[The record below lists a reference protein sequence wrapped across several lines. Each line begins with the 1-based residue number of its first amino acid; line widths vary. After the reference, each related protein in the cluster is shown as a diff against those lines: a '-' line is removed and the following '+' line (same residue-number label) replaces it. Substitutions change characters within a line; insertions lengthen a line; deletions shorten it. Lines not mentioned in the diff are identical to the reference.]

1 MDLDAHRPPT
11 APDARRAALTALIDH
26 APLFPPAS
34 LTVPDAID
42 EDRRA
47 REDEHAWMLARL
59 VWPASRLD
67 ELEGE
72 DRALSVLLDGP
83 YEGDMRA
90 DAVETRWD
98 AGLDGLSAE
107 AYVELPLGD
116 GLEAKVAALAERGLR
131 AKVRCGGAEV
141 PSAEALGRFL
151 DVCRGAGVPF
161 KATAGLHHP
170 LAGEG
175 RHGFLNVLAAC
186 AFEDAAALTERVELD
201 AAALRWRDREAGAG
215 ELERVRREQL
225 VAVGSCSFFE
235 PVDDLKELGIL

>member
-1 MDLDAHRPPT
+1 MADAI
-11 APDARRAALTALIDH
+11 RAALTSLIDH

-34 LTVPDAID
+34 LPVPEALA

-47 REDEHAWMLARL
+47 RAGEHAWMLARL

-83 YEGDMRA
+83 YDGDPRA
-90 DAVETRWD
+90 EAVETRWD
-98 AGLDGLSAE
+98 AGLDGLSGE

-116 GLEAKVAALAERGLR
+116 GLEEKVAALAGRGLR

-141 PSAEALGRFL
+141 PLPAALGRFL
-151 DVCRGAGVPF
+151 AACRNAGVPF

-170 LAGEG
+170 LAAPG

-186 AFEDAAALTERVELD
+186 AFADEAALGEEVELT
-201 AAALRWRDREAGAG
+201 AVALRWRERTADAD
-215 ELERVRREQL
+215 ELARVRREQL

-235 PVDDLKELGIL
+235 PVDDLKALGIL

>member
-1 MDLDAHRPPT
+1 MRS
-11 APDARRAALTALIDH
+11 DARRAALTALIDH

-34 LTVPDAID
+34 LSVPDALE

-47 REDEHAWMLARL
+47 RADEHAWLLRRL
-59 VWPASRLD
+59 VWPSSRLD

-83 YEGDMRA
+83 YGGDLRA
-90 DAVETRWD
+90 EAVESRWD
-98 AGLDGLSAE
+98 AGLDGLSGE

-116 GLEAKVAALAERGLR
+116 GLEEKVAALAERGLR

-141 PSAEALGRFL
+141 PTPVSLGRFL
-151 DVCRGAGVPF
+151 AVCRDAGVPF

-170 LAGEG
+170 LAADG

-186 AFEDAAALTERVELD
+186 AFEDAAALSEDVRLNPE
-201 AAALRWRDREAGAG
+201 ALHWGGREAGPDQ
-215 ELERVRREQL
+215 LEHVRRDQL

-235 PVDDLKELGIL
+235 PVEELQELKIL

>member
-1 MDLDAHRPPT
+1 MRSRGT
-11 APDARRAALTALIDH
+11 VTDARRAALTALIDH
-26 APLFPPAS
+26 APTFPPAS
-34 LTVPDAID
+34 LSTPDALA

-47 REDEHAWMLARL
+47 RAGEHAWMLARL

-72 DRALSVLLDGP
+72 DRALSVLLDAPFG
-83 YEGDMRA
+83 GDMRA
-90 DAVETRWD
+90 KAVETRWE
-98 AGLDGLSAE
+98 AGLDGLHGE

-116 GLEAKVAALAERGLR
+116 GLEQRIAALAERGLR

-141 PSAEALGRFL
+141 PTADALGRFL
-151 DVCRGAGVPF
+151 SACRAAGVPF

-170 LAGEG
+170 LAASG

-186 AFEDAAALTERVELD
+186 AFADAAALTEDVRLGWD
-201 AAALRWRDREAGAG
+201 GLRWRDRSAGPA

-225 VAVGSCSFFE
+225 VAVGSCSFAE
-235 PVDDLKELGIL
+235 PVDDLEELGVL

>member
-1 MDLDAHRPPT
+1 MS
-11 APDARRAALTALIDH
+11 DARRAALSALIDH
-26 APLFPPAS
+26 APTFPPAS
-34 LTVPDAID
+34 LPTPDALD

-47 REDEHAWMLARL
+47 RACEHAWMLARL

-83 YEGDMRA
+83 YRGDLRA
-90 DAVETRWD
+90 EAVESRWGESHGN
-98 AGLDGLSAE
+98 AGLDGLHGE

-116 GLEAKVAALAERGLR
+116 GLEQKVAALAERGLR

-141 PSAEALGRFL
+141 PSAEALGAFL
-151 DVCRGAGVPF
+151 SACRAAGVPF

-170 LAGEG
+170 LVAEG
-175 RHGFLNVLAAC
+175 RHGFLNVIAAC
-186 AFEDAAALTERVELD
+186 AFDDGAALSEAVELGAD
-201 AAALRWRDREAGAG
+201 GLRWRDRVADAD
-215 ELERVRREQL
+215 ELARVRREQL

-235 PVDDLKELGIL
+235 PVDDLRQLGVL

>member
-1 MDLDAHRPPT
+1 MS
-11 APDARRAALTALIDH
+11 DARRAALSALIDH
-26 APLFPPAS
+26 APTFPPAS
-34 LTVPDAID
+34 LPGPDALD

-72 DRALSVLLDGP
+72 DRALSVLLDAP
-83 YEGDMRA
+83 FEGDMRA
-90 DAVETRWD
+90 EAVETRWD
-98 AGLDGLSAE
+98 AGLDRLHGE
-107 AYVELPLGD
+107 AFVELPLGD
-116 GLEAKVAALAERGLR
+116 GLEEKVVALAERGLR

-141 PSAEALGRFL
+141 PTAEALARFL
-151 DVCRGAGVPF
+151 FACRAAGVPF

-170 LAGEG
+170 LAAEG
-175 RHGFLNVLAAC
+175 RHGFLNVIAAC
-186 AFEDAAALTERVELD
+186 TFDDGAALSEPVELGPD
-201 AAALRWRDREAGAG
+201 GLRWRDRVAWPD

-235 PVDDLKELGIL
+235 PVDDLKRLGVL

>member
-1 MDLDAHRPPT
+1 MS
-11 APDARRAALTALIDH
+11 DARRAALTALIDH

-34 LTVPDAID
+34 LPMPDALD

-47 REDEHAWMLARL
+47 RAAENSWLLARL

-72 DRALSVLLDGP
+72 DRALSVLVDGP
-83 YEGDMRA
+83 YSGDPRA
-90 DAVETRWD
+90 QAVETRWES
-98 AGLDGLSAE
+98 GLEGLTGE
-107 AYVELPLGD
+107 AYVELPLSHE
-116 GLEAKVAALAERGLR
+116 LEKRVAELAERGLR

-141 PSAEALGRFL
+141 PSRAELGRFL
-151 DVCRGAGVPF
+151 RTCRDAGVPF

-170 LAGEG
+170 LATGE

-186 AFEDAAALTERVELD
+186 VFEDENALEGPVTLTPE
-201 AAALRWRDREAGAG
+201 ALRWDGLEAGAE
-215 ELERVRREQL
+215 ELARVRREQL

-235 PVDDLKELGIL
+235 PVDELMELGIL

>member
-1 MDLDAHRPPT
+1 MT
-11 APDARRAALTALIDH
+11 DARRAALARLIDH

-34 LTVPDAID
+34 LSVPGAIE

-47 REDEHAWMLARL
+47 RADEHGWLLARL
-59 VWPASRLD
+59 VWPSSRLD

-83 YEGDMRA
+83 YDGDLRA
-90 DAVETRWD
+90 EAVESRWE
-98 AGLDGLSAE
+98 AGLDGLSGE
-107 AYVELPLGD
+107 AYVELPLDD
-116 GLEAKVAALAERGLR
+116 GLEEKVDALAERGLR

-141 PSAEALGRFL
+141 PSAAALGRFL
-151 DVCRGAGVPF
+151 ETCRAASVPF

-170 LAGEG
+170 LAGSG

-186 AFEDAAALTERVELD
+186 AFGNADALEEDVALSATG
-201 AAALRWRDREAGAG
+201 LRWRDREARAD
-215 ELERVRREQL
+215 ELGRVRREQL

-235 PVDDLKELGIL
+235 PVADLRVLGVL

>member
-1 MDLDAHRPPT
+1 MS
-11 APDARRAALTALIDH
+11 DARRAALSALIDH
-26 APLFPPAS
+26 APTFPPAS
-34 LTVPDAID
+34 LPMPDALD

-47 REDEHAWMLARL
+47 RASEHAWMLARL

-83 YEGDMRA
+83 YRGDLRA
-90 DAVETRWD
+90 EAVESRWGESHSD
-98 AGLDGLSAE
+98 AGLDGLRGE

-116 GLEAKVAALAERGLR
+116 GLEEKVTTLAERGLR

-141 PSAEALGRFL
+141 PSAEALGAFL
-151 DVCRGAGVPF
+151 SACRVAGVPF

-170 LAGEG
+170 LAAEG
-175 RHGFLNVLAAC
+175 HHGFLNVIAAC
-186 AFEDAAALTERVELD
+186 AFDDGAALSEAVELRAD
-201 AAALRWRDREAGAG
+201 GLRWRDRVADAD
-215 ELERVRREQL
+215 ELARVRREQL

-235 PVDDLKELGIL
+235 PVDDLKQLGVL